1 MTQLTLSDNLMQL
14 VFDAVKQALKPLQA
28 EQGFAPFT
36 LTVTS
41 EGVILSRYD
50 NERTQDALQR
60 ARQTLSDT
68 DAIRRYVLVYDA
80 QITVKDTDQ
89 DAILLEAGE
98 RKADQGWRFAQR
110 YQLPPKA
117 GQPVQTIGDLAFMG
131 TMTSYLTA

>member
-14 VFDAVKQALKPLQA
+14 VFDAVTQALKPLQA

-36 LTVTS
+36 MTVTS
-41 EGVILSRYD
+41 EGVVLSRYD

-60 ARQTLSDT
+60 ARQTLQDS

-80 QITVKDTDQ
+80 QITVEGTEQ

-98 RKADQGWRFAQR
+98 READRGWRFAQR
-110 YQLPPKA
+110 YQLPPNA

-131 TMTSYLTA
+131 TMPSYFS